1 MSHLNRLLLIGLC
14 TATLAGCG
22 GGTAEP
28 AATPDASAT
37 ASETASASDT
47 AGPANLPEAARPAP
61 SSAAFARPLV
71 VAEAAFVRVAPP
83 PRPDNGQVEVHP
95 GIRPRE
101 PGAPGQPSHAVGAP
115 SARSPLSGR

>member
-1 MSHLNRLLLIGLC
+1 MYHLNRLLLIGLC

-28 AATPDASAT
+28 AATPDASA
-37 ASETASASDT
+37 AASAQASDAAP
-47 AGPANLPEAARPAP
+47 AGPANLPVAAQP

-71 VAEAAFVRVAPP
+71 VSEAAFVRVTPP
-83 PRPDNGQVEVHP
+83 PRPDNGKVEVHP

-101 PGAPGQPSHAVGAP
+101 PGDSGHPSHAVGAP
-115 SARSPLSGR
+115 STRTPLSGR